1 LLFEYHEND
10 LEKDIKM
17 RALQDQY
24 YTEEEIW
31 YIAESLILAMAYL
44 QENKIKYGYLTPKN
58 VFITATDPPVYKSF
72 LFFLNKR
79 DMTTYFQIL
88 SDQMPNVAY
97 ISPKLLSA
105 LKTKTMQP
113 RHNEV
118 KSDVF
123 SLGMTLL

>member
-1 LLFEYHEND
+1 
-10 LEKDIKM
+10 M